1 MSTQTTQTS
10 VKTPLYYPG
19 PGDDWERRTPE
30 EVGIDSGLLQQAID
44 YSNDPA
50 HEGYPRDLGKHL
62 AASTGSKQYDDGAI
76 LGPTKERGAVT
87 GVVLRHGYLVKEWGE
102 PERVD
107 MTFSV
112 TKSFLSTVAGLAY
125 DRGLIRDIH
134 DRVKD
139 YVDDDGYDSPHN
151 AKITWDHSLRQISE
165 WDGTLWDKHYSA
177 ANPNDVLRPV
187 EEPGTV
193 YEYND
198 VRVNRLALSVLRV
211 WKRALPEVL
220 KEEIMDPIDASDTW
234 RWNGYRNSWVTIDGK
249 QVQSVSGGGHWGG
262 GMWITARDQAR
273 FGYLTLRR
281 GNWKGKQLLSEK
293 WIDMATTPTSIQP
306 TYGFMNWFLN
316 TDKKLMPS
324 APESNYFHS
333 GAGANRIWVNPDL
346 DMVVVLR
353 WVASEHF
360 DGFAKRVLAA
370 VKS

>member
-1 MSTQTTQTS
+1 MERQTSTQTS
-10 VKTPLYYPG
+10 VKTPVYYPG
-19 PGDDWERRTPE
+19 SGDDWERRTPE

-50 HEGYPRDLGKHL
+50 HEGYPPDLGKHL
-62 AASTGSKQYDDGAI
+62 AATTGAKQYDDGVI
-76 LGPTKERGAVT
+76 LGPTKERGAIT
-87 GVVLRHGYLVKEWGE
+87 GIVLRHGYLVKEWGE

-139 YVDDDGYDSPHN
+139 YVDDGGYDSPHN
-151 AKITWDHSLRQISE
+151 ARITWDHSLRQISE

-211 WKRALPEVL
+211 WKKALPEVL
-220 KEEIMDPIDASDTW
+220 KDGESGFLVKVGDVDAMADRAVKLLTDDALH
-234 RWNGYRNSWVTIDGK
+234 R
-249 QVQSVSGGGHWGG
+249 SVSEA
-262 GMWITARDQAR
+262 ARSRVVDTFSEERVAPRYEAYYRRVIEGDTSPRIPGKAR
-273 FGYLTLRR
+273 AAARP
-281 GNWKGKQLLSEK
+281 
-293 WIDMATTPTSIQP
+293 A
-306 TYGFMNWFLN
+306 
-316 TDKKLMPS
+316 
-324 APESNYFHS
+324 
-333 GAGANRIWVNPDL
+333 
-346 DMVVVLR
+346 
-353 WVASEHF
+353 
-360 DGFAKRVLAA
+360 AA
-370 VKS
+370 VRAK